1 MSVKIL
7 FSVAFGGALGA
18 VIRYVMMSGIGHVIH
33 AGFPYGTLV
42 VNVIGSF
49 ALGSLIEIMALSWS
63 PGQEMRSFL
72 VVGVL
77 GAFTTFSTF
86 SQDVIFLMERGELFS
101 AGMYIMLSVV
111 LSIAGLFAGMMLFK
125 QILA

>member
-18 VIRYVMMSGIGHVIH
+18 VIRYLMMSGIGHFIH
-33 AGFPYGTLV
+33 AGFPYATLV
-42 VNVIGSF
+42 VNVVGSF

-86 SQDVIFLMERGELFS
+86 SQDVVFLMERGELSS
-101 AGMYIMLSVV
+101 AGLYIALSVV
-111 LSIAGLFAGMMLFK
+111 LSIAGVFAGMILFR

>member
-7 FSVAFGGALGA
+7 FSVAFGGAFGA
-18 VIRYVMMSGIGHVIH
+18 SLRYLMMSAIGHFVH
-33 AGFPYGTLV
+33 AGFPYATLA
-42 VNVIGSF
+42 VNVLGSF
-49 ALGSLIEIMALSWS
+49 VLGSLIEIMAINWS

-86 SQDVIFLMERGELFS
+86 SLDVVYLIDRGQLIA
-101 AGMYIMLSVV
+101 AGGYIALSVI
-111 LSIAGLFAGMMLFK
+111 LSIAGVFAGMMLFR

>member
-1 MSVKIL
+1 MSAKIL

-18 VIRYVMMSGIGHVIH
+18 TLRYLLMSAIGHVVH
-33 AGFPYGTLV
+33 AGFPYATLT
-42 VNVIGSF
+42 VNVLGSF
-49 ALGSLIEIMALSWS
+49 ALGALIEIMALSWS

-86 SQDVIFLMERGELFS
+86 SQDVIFLIERGQMVS
-101 AGMYIMLSVV
+101 AGGYIALSVL
-111 LSIAGLFAGMMLFK
+111 LSIAGLLAGMMLFR
-125 QILA
+125 QVLT

>member
-18 VIRYVMMSGIGHVIH
+18 VFRYLMMSGIGHFIH
-33 AGFPYGTLV
+33 AGFPYATLV
-42 VNVIGSF
+42 VNVVGSF
-49 ALGSLIEIMALSWS
+49 ALGSLIEIMVLSWS

-86 SQDVIFLMERGELFS
+86 SQDVVFLMERGELSS
-101 AGMYIMLSVV
+101 AGLYIALSVV
-111 LSIAGLFAGMMLFK
+111 LSIAGVFAGMMLFR

>member
-1 MSVKIL
+1 MSAKIL

-18 VIRYVMMSGIGHVIH
+18 SLRYLLMSSIGHFLH
-33 AGFPYGTLV
+33 AGFPFATLA
-42 VNVIGSF
+42 VNVLGSF

-77 GAFTTFSTF
+77 GSFTTFSAF
-86 SQDVIFLMERGELFS
+86 SQDIIFLIERGQLAW
-101 AGMYIMLSVV
+101 AGSYIALSVI
-111 LSIAGLFAGMMLFK
+111 LSIAGLFAGMMVFRQVLT
-125 QILA
+125 